1 MSRICIAPRED
12 LMPRSLR
19 VRADCIERVKL
30 SVQRTGFLNQ
40 KALAEEAEFSIAT
53 VSNFLTGKAV
63 DHATFVEL
71 CKLLSSEIAD
81 IVERQGSTQVS
92 SWDAKPEGGTPRPRQ
107 DWGEAPD
114 VSTFYGRA
122 AEMSVLQQ
130 WVVLDRCRL
139 VTLIGMGGIGKTAL
153 SVKLA
158 KQIQDEFEFLVWRSL
173 RNAPPVQDVLADLIR
188 FFSHQQVTEFPETLD
203 DRISQLMG
211 YLRASRCLLVLDN
224 VESILRSDDRAGAY
238 QAEHEGYGQ
247 LLRCVGE
254 TVHQSCLILT
264 SREKLRGLSVKEGKT
279 LPTRSLRLKGL
290 RHEEGQEILQE
301 KGFSISEA
309 DSQTLV
315 EQYAGNPL
323 ALKIVTTTIEELF
336 DGDTSQFLEQ
346 GTIIFGDVSDLLDQQ
361 FARLSALE
369 QQIMYWLGIER
380 EWVSLPELQAEL
392 IPAVSPRALLE
403 ALESL
408 QARSLIE
415 KNATRFTQQPVV
427 MEYVVDRFLE
437 QIGQEMSRGEIR
449 FLNRYALMKA
459 QGKDYV
465 KATQIRLLLN
475 PIAERLQGLIEEP
488 AQIETCL
495 NQLLSTLRSQG
506 AHRPGYAG
514 GNLLNLFWQL
524 GIDLSGYDFSDLAI
538 WQADLQRMTLRRTN
552 FAGADLAKSAF
563 TQMIGTVFSVAFS
576 PDSTLLATGI
586 DNDISIWHVAESRQ
600 LMILSGHSSWVQA
613 ISFSPDGQLLASGS
627 NDQTIRLWN
636 VHTGQCLKTLS
647 GHSSWVQ
654 GMGFSPD
661 GQLLASGSNDQTIR
675 LWNVHTGQCLNV
687 LQGHHDRILAVVF
700 SPDRQT
706 LISSSEDATV
716 RLWNLQTGQC
726 LRVLDIQVN
735 WSLSLALSPDG
746 QTLAA
751 GSGGNAVTFW
761 DLQSGKCIDTLPNYS
776 SRVWAIAYSPD
787 GQTVVTASEDKTVKL
802 WDVATGICLKSLPEY
817 TDRVWLVAFSPDGQT
832 LVTAS
837 EDQAIRLWEVQTG
850 QCLTVLRTHNNWI
863 ASIAFSPDGR
873 WLASGSYDHLARVW
887 EVETGICL
895 RSLPGHTNLVASV
908 AFTPQTDAA
917 ALSKTNFNEPLLV
930 TASDDQT
937 LKLWNIRTGECVR
950 SLWGHQSWVQS
961 VSFSPDG
968 QFLVSGSRD
977 QTVKLWD
984 YRTGECLRTLE
995 GHTHRVKAISIHP
1008 QGTMIASASDDQ
1020 TVKLW
1025 DVVTGDCLHTL
1036 HGHCDW
1042 VVAVAFSPCGRWV
1055 ASGSGDRTIKIWDV
1069 DSGRCI
1075 RTLKG
1080 HTHRVRS
1087 IAFSPTLP
1095 LLASSS
1101 DDQTVRLWDSET
1113 GMLLKTLTGHQGTVW
1128 SVAFHPDG
1136 RRLASGGKDE
1146 TIRLWEIETGECLKT
1161 LRIEKP
1167 YEGMNIQGVT
1177 GLTVAQKA
1185 TLKALGAVEVE
1196 SFGR

>member
-1 MSRICIAPRED
+1 
-12 LMPRSLR
+12 MPRSLR

-40 KALAEEAEFSIAT
+40 KALAEDAGFSIAT

-71 CKLLSSEIAD
+71 CKLLSLEIAD
-81 IVERQGSTQVS
+81 IVERQGSTRVS
-92 SWDAKPEGGTPRPRQ
+92 SWDAKPEGETLRLRQ

-122 AEMSVLQQ
+122 TEKTVLHQ
-130 WVVLDRCRL
+130 WVVSDRCRL

-153 SVKLA
+153 SVKVA
-158 KQIQDEFEFLVWRSL
+158 KQIQDEFEYLIWRSL
-173 RNAPPVQDVLADLIR
+173 RNAPPVQDLLADLIC

-203 DRISQLMG
+203 DRISQLIG

-224 VESILRSDDRAGAY
+224 AESILRSDDRAGAY

-315 EQYAGNPL
+315 EQ
-323 ALKIVTTTIEELF
+323 F
-336 DGDTSQFLEQ
+336 
-346 GTIIFGDVSDLLDQQ
+346 
-361 FARLSALE
+361 
-369 QQIMYWLGIER
+369 
-380 EWVSLPELQAEL
+380 
-392 IPAVSPRALLE
+392 
-403 ALESL
+403 
-408 QARSLIE
+408 E

-687 LQGHHDRILAVVF
+687 LQGHHDRILTVVF

-706 LISSSEDATV
+706 LISSSEDGTV
-716 RLWNLQTGQC
+716 RVWNLQTGQC
-726 LRVLDIQVN
+726 LRVLNIQVN

-746 QTLAA
+746 QTLVA

-761 DLQSGKCIDTLPNYS
+761 DLQNGECMDTLPHYS
-776 SRVWAIAYSPD
+776 SRVWAISYSPD
-787 GQTVVTASEDKTVKL
+787 GQTVVTASEDKTVKI
-802 WDVATGICLKSLPEY
+802 WDVATGSCLKSLPEY

-1069 DSGRCI
+1069 DSGDCI
-1075 RTLKG
+1075 RTLEG

-1087 IAFSPTLP
+1087 LAFSSTLP